1 MPAIEGNAAVAG
13 GKDRGFIPLL
23 PTYLQAVANIIKIYA
38 RFMELD
44 MITALVKGFIVGL
57 GASIPLGPL
66 GVLCVQKTLSKG
78 RNCGFINGLGASVS
92 DTFYAAISLMGLAF
106 IQNLIDENIDWVMLF
121 GGLVIMFIGIKIY
134 LTNPIKQIRQKH
146 AHKKHV
152 EDFFEALFMTITN
165 PGAIFLILGLFAA
178 VGIELGESVTTS
190 DMVTTLWGVFAGSA
204 VWWFTLSTTINV
216 FRKKFRIKQL
226 MLINRISGIVIFVLG
241 LISSFNGVFSLVL
254 KALK

>member
-1 MPAIEGNAAVAG
+1 MYDAVAPG
-13 GKDRGFIPLL
+13 TIL
-23 PTYLQAVANIIKIYA
+23 
-38 RFMELD
+38 LD
-44 MITALVKGFIVGL
+44 MITALAKGFIVGL

-78 RNCGFINGLGASVS
+78 RNCGFITGLGASVS

-121 GGLVIMFIGIKIY
+121 GGFVIMFIGVKIY

-178 VGIELGESVTTS
+178 VGIELGESVTKS
-190 DMVTTLWGVFAGSA
+190 DLVTTLWGVFAGSA

-216 FRKKFRIKQL
+216 FRKRFRIKQL

-241 LISSFNGVFSLVL
+241 LISMFNGVFSLVL